1 MLEFREMSPEDRE
14 IVWPMVQGFYHS
26 DAVLHPVDEAVMER
40 TFQDAVNPGEP
51 LLRGVLICADG
62 EPAGY
67 LYLALGYSAEVGGRC
82 IFLEEIF
89 FRPELRGRGLG
100 KAALKWLRE
109 QYPDARRLRLEV
121 NRENAGAARLYE
133 KTGYQK
139 LDYDQMVLDLLP

>member
-1 MLEFREMSPEDRE
+1 MLEFREMTPEDRE

-67 LYLALGYSAEVGGRC
+67 LYLALGYSAEVADGAFSWRR
-82 IFLEEIF
+82 F
-89 FRPELRGRGLG
+89 FSGPSCG
-100 KAALKWLRE
+100 
-109 QYPDARRLRLEV
+109 
-121 NRENAGAARLYE
+121 AGAWGRPL
-133 KTGYQK
+133 
-139 LDYDQMVLDLLP
+139 